1 MRSGLAEVEA
11 EEGLWFPEQGVWIVE
26 RTEAG
31 AESQVGY
38 LMCRASEKAEE
49 PCPVEALES

>member
-1 MRSGLAEVEA
+1 MEA
-11 EEGLWFPEQGVWIVE
+11 DEGLWFPEQGLWIVE

-38 LMCRASEKAEE
+38 LMSRAVEKAEE